1 MSNEPQ
7 RGKGILY
14 VISAPSG
21 AGKTSICK
29 EILQKFPGLHRSI
42 SYTTRSRR
50 EGEQDGVDYHFI
62 SADDFQ
68 EMVNKGSFVEWAQVH
83 GNFYGT
89 AKETI
94 QKALSEGSDILLDVD
109 FQGAEQ
115 LRQSGLDGI
124 FIFILPPNMKELR
137 KRLDFRNTD
146 ADPVIEQR
154 MDNASEEIAQAVYFD
169 YLVVNDVLDKA
180 VDSVRSIIKAEAVRT
195 ARMIDQLPEEFGLK
209 SI

>member
-7 RGKGILY
+7 RRKGILY

-29 EILQKFPGLHRSI
+29 EILKEFPDLHRSI
-42 SYTTRSRR
+42 SYTTRPRR

-62 SADDFQ
+62 SSDDFQ
-68 EMVNKGSFVEWAQVH
+68 KMVNQESFVEWAQVH
-83 GNFYGT
+83 GNSYGT

-94 QKALSEGSDILLDVD
+94 QMALSEGSDILLDVD

-115 LRQSGLDGI
+115 LRQSDLDGI
-124 FIFILPPNMKELR
+124 FIFILPPGMQELR

-146 ADPVIEQR
+146 TDKVIKQR
-154 MDNASEEIAQAVYFD
+154 MNNASKEIAQAVYFD
-169 YLVVNDVLDKA
+169 YLVVNDVLEKA
-180 VDSVRSIIKAEAVRT
+180 VDTVRSIIKAETVRT
-195 ARMIDQLPEEFGLK
+195 ARMIDRLPGEFNLK